1 MKRKP
6 NNPATKTLNFRA
18 TEYDAERFQAQ
29 ALLRDMS
36 FSDYAREALLNF
48 DRYQNFEDLLTAL
61 EARLIKRLFVLN
73 SAIAGLSD
81 AEIVESSNR
90 YKELLKRK
98 GQQS

>member
-18 TEYDAERFQAQ
+18 TEYDAERFKAQ

-90 YKELLKRK
+90 YKELLRRK
-98 GQQS
+98 GQQ